1 MRVIVTCLCCMAA
14 FRCAVWCWTFAKAF
28 GIVALRC
35 NDGCLVQ
42 ESELYGPIK
51 AYLEAQGYTV
61 KGEVGAVDV
70 LACRGEEPPLVV
82 ELKTG
87 FSLALLHQA
96 VARQA
101 VTDLVYVAVPHR
113 TGKVAARALRS
124 NIGLCRRLGLGVL
137 TVRAADGLVVAHA
150 DPGSFAPRKQPR
162 RKAALLREFQRL
174 QGDPNRGGSVRQGLM
189 TGYRQDALRCAGM
202 LATAGPSRGR
212 DVAAM
217 AGVKVAT
224 RIMADNHYGWF
235 MRVSTGVYTLTEAGR
250 AALR

>member
-1 MRVIVTCLCCMAA
+1 M
-14 FRCAVWCWTFAKAF
+14 
-28 GIVALRC
+28 
-35 NDGCLVQ
+35 VQ

-70 LACRGEEPPLVV
+70 LACRGQEPPLVV

-137 TVRAADGLVVAHA
+137 SVRVADGLVVAHA
-150 DPGSFAPRKQPR
+150 DPGSFTPRKQPR

-174 QGDPNRGGSVRQGLM
+174 QGDPNRGGSVRQGVM
-189 TGYRQDALRCAGM
+189 TGYRQDALRCAEL

-212 DVAAM
+212 DVAAI

>member
-14 FRCAVWCWTFAKAF
+14 FRCALWCWTFAKAF

-150 DPGSFAPRKQPR
+150 DPGSFSPRKQPR
-162 RKAALLREFQRL
+162 RKATLLREFQRL

-212 DVAAM
+212 DVAAI

>member
-1 MRVIVTCLCCMAA
+1 MR
-14 FRCAVWCWTFAKAF
+14 
-28 GIVALRC
+28 
-35 NDGCLVQ
+35 
-42 ESELYGPIK
+42 ESDLYGPVK
-51 AYLEAQGYTV
+51 AFLEAQGYAV

-70 LACRGEEPPLVV
+70 LACRGGEPPLVV

-87 FSLALLHQA
+87 FSLGLLHQA

-113 TGKVAARALRS
+113 AGKVAARALRS

-137 TVRAADGLVVAHA
+137 TVRAADGLVVAHT
-150 DPGSFAPRKQPR
+150 DPGSYQPRKHPR

-174 QGDPNRGGSVRQGLM
+174 RGDPNLGGSVRQGLV
-189 TGYRQDALRCAGM
+189 TGYRQDALRCAEM

-212 DVAAM
+212 DVASA
-217 AGVKVAT
+217 AGVATAT

-235 MRVSTGVYTLTEAGR
+235 ARVSTGVYTLTDAGR
-250 AALR
+250 AAQG

>member
-1 MRVIVTCLCCMAA
+1 MDNRQG
-14 FRCAVWCWTFAKAF
+14 FWNSRGAVN
-28 GIVALRC
+28 
-35 NDGCLVQ
+35 NDGCAVQ
-42 ESELYGPIK
+42 ESDLYGPVK
-51 AYLEAQGYTV
+51 AFLETQGYTV

-70 LACRGEEPPLVV
+70 LACRGDEPPVIV

-87 FSLALLHQA
+87 FSLTLLHQA

-113 TGKVAARALRS
+113 AGKVAVRALAS
-124 NIGLCRRLGLGVL
+124 NVGLCRRLGLGVL
-137 TVRAADGLVVAHA
+137 SVRAADGLVVAHA
-150 DPGSFAPRKQPR
+150 DPGNFSPRKQPR

-189 TGYRQDALRCAGM
+189 TGYRQDALRCAEM
-202 LATAGPSRGR
+202 LAAAGPSRGR
-212 DVAAM
+212 DVAAI

-235 MRVSTGVYTLTEAGR
+235 ARVSTGVYMLTDAGH

>member
-1 MRVIVTCLCCMAA
+1 M
-14 FRCAVWCWTFAKAF
+14 
-28 GIVALRC
+28 
-35 NDGCLVQ
+35 Q

-51 AYLEAQGYTV
+51 AYLEVQGYTV

-70 LACRGEEPPLVV
+70 LACRGDECPLVV

-113 TGKVAARALRS
+113 AGKVAARALRS
-124 NIGLCRRLGLGVL
+124 NVGLCRRLGLGVL
-137 TVRAADGLVVAHA
+137 TVRAADGLVIAHA
-150 DPGSFAPRKQPR
+150 DPGSFIPRKNPA

-189 TGYRQDALRCAGM
+189 TGYRQDALRCAEL
-202 LATAGPSRGR
+202 LARAGPSRGR
-212 DVAAM
+212 DVAAI

-235 MRVSTGVYTLTEAGR
+235 MRVSTGVYALTDAGR